1 MRKAAVTLAALAAA
15 TLLAVTGCGYKEGPA
30 GTVVAKDDRYS
41 SATKT
46 RHYYLTTTSEFE
58 VSIDDYQAC
67 YRGSAYPKC
76 TEVR

>member
-1 MRKAAVTLAALAAA
+1 MRRAAVTLAALAAA
-15 TLLAVTGCGYKEGPA
+15 TLLAVTGCGYEEGPA

-46 RHYYLTTTSEFE
+46 RHYYLTTTREFE
-58 VSIDDYQAC
+58 VHIDDYQAC
-67 YRGSAYPKC
+67 RRGSAYPKC